1 MAYCPSLLPFLY
13 SYKRHHRQTTSYAM
27 DIMHQPLSIPN
38 EYVTVMR
45 ENRGDGQSS
54 VSDNSY
60 DSEHH
65 SDSVFNRIVDESV
78 STDSDFD
85 NDERLPLMEATP
97 PIIRPTPVSLP
108 PPYNF
113 NSFVVSSEGYII
125 NEPVDREDEE
135 CHEDIMS
142 DYSGRLIPIGSSI
155 ESSPSS
161 ISNELYF
168 N

>member
-1 MAYCPSLLPFLY
+1 MAYCPPLLPLLY

-27 DIMHQPLSIPN
+27 DIMHQPLSMPN
-38 EYVTVMR
+38 EYITVMR

-54 VSDNSY
+54 VSDSNHSSAY
-60 DSEHH
+60 Y
-65 SDSVFNRIVDESV
+65 SDSVFNRIVAESV
-78 STDSDFD
+78 STDSDFGD
-85 NDERLPLMEATP
+85 DERLPLMEATP
-97 PIIRPTPVSLP
+97 PIICPTPVSLP

-125 NEPVDREDEE
+125 NEPVHREDEG
-135 CHEDIMS
+135 CYEDKKS
-142 DYSGRLIPIGSSI
+142 DYSDRLIPIGSST

>member
-1 MAYCPSLLPFLY
+1 
-13 SYKRHHRQTTSYAM
+13 M
-27 DIMHQPLSIPN
+27 DIMHQPLSMPN
-38 EYVTVMR
+38 EYITIMR

-60 DSEHH
+60 SSAYH
-65 SDSVFNRIVDESV
+65 SDSVFNRIVAESE
-78 STDSDFD
+78 STDSDFGD
-85 NDERLPLMEATP
+85 DERLPLMEATP
-97 PIIRPTPVSLP
+97 PIIRPTPVSLPLPPLP

-125 NEPVDREDEE
+125 NEPVHREDEA
-135 CHEDIMS
+135 CYEDKMS
-142 DYSGRLIPIGSSI
+142 DYSDRLIPIGSST